1 MTQEISDLQKKR
13 ACNLIWNA
21 AADYG
26 FNPDFKFYTTDGTAD
41 VYWNSIFGLAR
52 KYYDYSRLSTLFRG
66 LEHEE
71 EAGEYEALLWLG
83 LENALVAKE
92 KAARPALVR
101 LQRQYAETY
110 LKEFGG
116 SHTEDDRFF
125 DFLAKAHYRRLL
137 GLPQELS
144 RYDLSLLDEL
154 EFSPDLDTEALVA
167 EMQRLLL
174 KWFQIR
180 AQERAKEHH
189 PWNLPFLKH
198 TEQRRRAKTKLRPF
212 GLGLA
217 EHPHPDDGGSE
228 MPEDLLERKTSL
240 SESELREFM
249 AEKYGKSLLRPEQI
263 AELEKRLCTGNH
275 RGCHLHLTR
284 GEAATAHIRNGFE
297 ALHKEREAAQV
308 ARNRAAF
315 HAHEA
320 QNRIAIS
327 RLVEKIQNSVLL
339 YLQPYTVRGNAGELE
354 AGRVWR
360 ALKLDDGDVFR
371 RRENANAGDVSVD
384 ILLDAST
391 SQKGRLESISG
402 QAFCIAEALTRC
414 AIPCRVMGFCSMT
427 GYTIVR
433 IFRDYAETG
442 KNDRIFDYVSNG
454 CNRDGLAVRTATEL
468 IKASACEHR
477 LMIVLSDVKPQDVV
491 RVMDEEED
499 SFSSYEKETGIRDT
513 AYEVRRARA
522 EGIAV
527 ICVFTGEDED
537 LPAARTVYGRDF
549 ARIRSI
555 DQLADTVGLLI
566 QNQIKNI

>member
-1 MTQEISDLQKKR
+1 MSARRSSTPGASSEDRKR
-13 ACNLIWNA
+13 
-21 AADYG
+21 G
-26 FNPDFKFYTTDGTAD
+26 
-41 VYWNSIFGLAR
+41 
-52 KYYDYSRLSTLFRG
+52 
-66 LEHEE
+66 
-71 EAGEYEALLWLG
+71 
-83 LENALVAKE
+83 
-92 KAARPALVR
+92 KA
-101 LQRQYAETY
+101 
-110 LKEFGG
+110 
-116 SHTEDDRFF
+116 
-125 DFLAKAHYRRLL
+125 
-137 GLPQELS
+137 
-144 RYDLSLLDEL
+144 
-154 EFSPDLDTEALVA
+154 
-167 EMQRLLL
+167 
-174 KWFQIR
+174 
-180 AQERAKEHH
+180 
-189 PWNLPFLKH
+189 
-198 TEQRRRAKTKLRPF
+198 KLRPF

-228 MPEDLLERKTSL
+228 MPEDPLERRTSL
-240 SESELREFM
+240 SETELREFM
-249 AEKYGKSLLRPEQI
+249 AEKYGRSILRPEQV

-275 RGCHLHLTR
+275 RGCHLHLTK
-284 GEAATAHIRNGFE
+284 GDA
-297 ALHKEREAAQV
+297 EAAQV
-308 ARNRAAF
+308 AHNRAVF

-360 ALKLDDGDVFR
+360 MLKLDDGDVFR
-371 RRENANAGDVSVD
+371 RRENSNAGDVSVD

-402 QAFCIAEALTRC
+402 QAYCIAEALTRC

-454 CNRDGLAVRTATEL
+454 CNRDGLAVRTAAAL
-468 IKASACEHR
+468 MNDSACEHR

-491 RVMDEEED
+491 RIRDEEED

-566 QNQIKNI
+566 QNQIRNI